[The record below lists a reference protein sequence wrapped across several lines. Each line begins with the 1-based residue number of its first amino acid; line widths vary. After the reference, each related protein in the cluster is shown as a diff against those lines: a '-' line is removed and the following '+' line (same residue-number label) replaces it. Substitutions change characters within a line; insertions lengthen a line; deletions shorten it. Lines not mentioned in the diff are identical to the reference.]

1 MLFEVVLVLA
11 GFFGILRLNAKLER
25 RLMARR
31 TLHGLIKPLSSYLGL
46 LDHEMQNETG
56 APDNLVAQAVLDHV
70 TELRAFLLQP
80 PSKDLVLWGKWPWL
94 IRLNNILLGLEE
106 SLEGALEESW
116 TDHYAE
122 VKEQV
127 VHLHFFIKENPLL
140 RRLSHQQVGILS
152 I

>member
-1 MLFEVVLVLA
+1 MIFEVLLTLVGA
-11 GFFGILRLNAKLER
+11 FGLLRLNAKLER
-25 RLMARR
+25 RLAARR
-31 TLHGLIKPLSSYLGL
+31 TLHGLITPLSSYLSL

-80 PSKDLVLWGKWPWL
+80 PSKDLVLWGRWPWM
-94 IRLNNILLGLEE
+94 IRLNNILIGLEE
-106 SLEGALEESW
+106 SLEGAIQENWE
-116 TDHYAE
+116 DHYAE

-127 VHLHFFIKENPLL
+127 VHLHLFIKDIPLL
-140 RRLSHQQVGILS
+140 RQLTQQRVGILS